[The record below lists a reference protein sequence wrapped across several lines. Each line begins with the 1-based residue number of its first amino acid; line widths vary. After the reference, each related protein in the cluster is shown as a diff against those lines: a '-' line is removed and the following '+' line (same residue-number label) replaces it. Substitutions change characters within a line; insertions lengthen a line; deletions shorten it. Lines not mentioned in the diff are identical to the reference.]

1 MLMNTLLGQNLFNDF
16 FDDAFNGYYKP
27 VFTKQASVMK
37 TDIKDSNDNYEMDI
51 ELPGFAKEDL
61 TAKLDNGYL
70 TIIAKHSES
79 TPEKTEKD
87 TYIRRERYYGECSR
101 TFFVGDSIKEEDI
114 KAKFENGILK
124 LLIPKEAPKKLEE
137 SKYIAIEG

>member
-27 VFTKQASVMK
+27 VYTKQASVMK
-37 TDIKDSNDNYEMDI
+37 TDIRDVDSNYEMDI
-51 ELPGFAKEDL
+51 ELPGYAKEDL

-70 TIIAKHSES
+70 TIAAKHSDS
-79 TPEKTEKD
+79 KDEKD
-87 TYIRRERYYGECSR
+87 EKDNYIRRERYYGECSR
-101 TFFVGDSIKEEDI
+101 TFFVGDEIKEEDI
-114 KAKFENGILK
+114 KAKFENGVLK
-124 LLIPKEAPKKLEE
+124 LLIPKEAPKKIEQ